1 MSSKLKAK
9 PRKQRFPLAQPNQAA
24 QAFGRAMVNC
34 QSQIKDMEKEAYESG
49 FNDSEDWA
57 DTINVVTTMM
67 ALRRLYGFSTKRL
80 LTVMQTANEYVKM
93 ANEGEMSVLSMIQ
106 DIEENT
112 DVRFDEMNKNLVKKM
127 AETLVKA
134 NCPYLKVGE
143 RKAAPMIYTQRNGQ
157 VAFG

>member
-24 QAFGRAMVNC
+24 QAFGRAMQNC
-34 QSQIKDMEKEAYESG
+34 HSQIKDMEKQAYEDG
-49 FNDSEDWA
+49 FNTGEDWSN
-57 DTINVVTTMM
+57 TINTVTTMM

-80 LTVMQTANEYVKM
+80 LDVVRTANGYVEM
-93 ANEGEMSVLSMIQ
+93 ANEGKMSVLSMMQ

-127 AETLVKA
+127 GV
-134 NCPYLKVGE
+134 
-143 RKAAPMIYTQRNGQ
+143 
-157 VAFG
+157 

>member
-1 MSSKLKAK
+1 MSSKLKAR
-9 PRKQRFPLAQPNQAA
+9 PRKQRFPLAQSNQAA

-34 QSQIKDMEKEAYESG
+34 QGQIKSMEKEAYENG
-49 FNDSEDWA
+49 FNDGEDWA

-93 ANEGEMSVLSMIQ
+93 ANEGKMSVLSMMQ

-112 DVRFDEMNKNLVKKM
+112 DIKFDDMNKNLVRKM
-127 AETLVKA
+127 GL
-134 NCPYLKVGE
+134 
-143 RKAAPMIYTQRNGQ
+143 
-157 VAFG
+157 

>member
-24 QAFGRAMVNC
+24 QAFGRAMQNC
-34 QSQIKDMEKEAYESG
+34 QSQLKAMEQKAYEDG
-49 FNDSEDWA
+49 FTVGEDWSN
-57 DTINVVTTMM
+57 TINTVTTMM

-80 LTVMQTANEYVKM
+80 LDVIRTANGYVEM
-93 ANEGEMSVLSMIQ
+93 ANRGEMSVLSMIQ

-127 AETLVKA
+127 GV
-134 NCPYLKVGE
+134 
-143 RKAAPMIYTQRNGQ
+143 
-157 VAFG
+157 